1 MDEQTLKT
9 IRTRLE
15 EERASVE
22 RQLKEHGAEIDGG
35 GIEVGFDGGF
45 ADSGHRTAETAEVLA
60 LVEQL
65 AAHRRE
71 VVAALDRIEA
81 GTFGTCERCGTRI
94 PDERLEARPTAT
106 LCVSCKQAI
115 GR

>member
-1 MDEQTLKT
+1 MDEQTVKA
-9 IRTRLE
+9 IKTRLE
-15 EERASVE
+15 EERTSVE
-22 RQLKEHGAEIDGG
+22 RQLQEHGAEVDGG

-65 AAHRRE
+65 AAHRRD

-81 GTFGTCERCGTRI
+81 GTFGTCERCGNQI
-94 PDERLEARPTAT
+94 PDERVEARPTAA
-106 LCVSCKQAI
+106 LCVACKQAT
-115 GR
+115 GG

>member
-1 MDEQTLKT
+1 MDDQTLKT
-9 IRTRLE
+9 IKTRLE
-15 EERASVE
+15 DERASVE
-22 RQLKEHGAEIDGG
+22 RQLAEHGAEVDGG

-65 AAHRRE
+65 AAHRRD

-81 GTFGTCERCGTRI
+81 GTFGTCERCGNQI
-94 PDERLEARPTAT
+94 PEERLEARPTAT
-106 LCVSCKQAI
+106 LCVACKQAT

>member
-9 IRTRLE
+9 IRTKLE
-15 EERASVE
+15 EERAGVE
-22 RQLKEHGAEIDGG
+22 RQLAEHGAEIDGG

-45 ADSGHRTAETAEVLA
+45 ADSGHRTAETAEILA
-60 LVEQL
+60 LVGQL

-71 VVAALDRIEA
+71 VLAALGRIEN
-81 GTFGTCERCGTRI
+81 GTFGRCERCGNVI
-94 PDERLEARPTAT
+94 PEERLEAIPTAT
-106 LCVSCKQAI
+106 LCVACKQAA

>member
-1 MDEQTLKT
+1 MEEQTLKT
-9 IRTRLE
+9 IQTKLE

-22 RQLKEHGAEIDGG
+22 RQLREHGAEVDGG

-60 LVEQL
+60 LVGQL
-65 AAHRRE
+65 AAHRKE
-71 VVAALDRIEA
+71 VVAALHRIEV
-81 GTFGTCERCGTRI
+81 GTFGTCERCGNTI
-94 PDERLEARPTAT
+94 PDERLEAIPTVT
-106 LCVSCKQAI
+106 LCVACKQAT

>member
-1 MDEQTLKT
+1 MDERTLKT

-15 EERASVE
+15 EERESVE
-22 RQLKEHGAEIDGG
+22 RQLKEHGAEVDGG

-60 LVEQL
+60 LVESL
-65 AAHRRE
+65 TAHRRD
-71 VVAALDRIEA
+71 VVSALDRIA
-81 GTFGTCERCGTRI
+81 NGTFGTCERCGNKI
-94 PDERLEARPTAT
+94 PDERLEAIPTAT
-106 LCVSCKQAI
+106 LCVSCKQAT

>member
-1 MDEQTLKT
+1 MDDQTLKT

-22 RQLKEHGAEIDGG
+22 RQLREHGAEVDGDA
-35 GIEVGFDGGF
+35 IEVGFDGGF

-65 AAHRRE
+65 AAHRRD
-71 VVAALDRIEA
+71 VVAALARIDA
-81 GTFGTCERCGTRI
+81 GTFGVCERCGNRI
-94 PDERLEARPTAT
+94 PDERLEARPIAT
-106 LCVSCKQAI
+106 LCVACKQAT

>member
-1 MDEQTLKT
+1 MDDQTLKT

-22 RQLKEHGAEIDGG
+22 RQLLEHGAEIDGG

-65 AAHRRE
+65 AAHRKE
-71 VVAALDRIEA
+71 VVAALERIDA
-81 GTFGTCERCGTRI
+81 GTFGTCERCGKGI
-94 PDERLEARPTAT
+94 PAERLEALPTAT
-106 LCVSCKQAI
+106 LCVSCKQLT

>member
-1 MDEQTLKT
+1 MDDQTLER
-9 IRTRLE
+9 IRGQLE
-15 EERASVE
+15 DERAAVE
-22 RQLKEHGAEIDGG
+22 RQLREHGAEVDGG

-65 AAHRRE
+65 AAHRRD
-71 VVAALDRIEA
+71 VVAALDRMEK
-81 GTFGTCERCGTRI
+81 GTFGTCERCGNPI
-94 PDERLEARPTAT
+94 PEERLEAIPTAT
-106 LCVSCKQAI
+106 LCVACKQAA

>member
-1 MDEQTLKT
+1 MDERTLKT
-9 IRTRLE
+9 IKSRLE
-15 EERASVE
+15 EERGSVE
-22 RQLKEHGAEIDGG
+22 RQLLEHGAEVDGD

-65 AAHRRE
+65 AAHRKN
-71 VVAALDRIEA
+71 VVAALDRIDA
-81 GTFGTCERCGTRI
+81 GTFGICERCGNRI
-94 PDERLEARPTAT
+94 PDERLEALPVAT
-106 LCVSCKQAI
+106 LCVACKQAT

>member
-9 IRTRLE
+9 IKTRLE
-15 EERASVE
+15 QERASVE
-22 RQLKEHGAEIDGG
+22 RQLLEHGAEIDGG

-65 AAHRRE
+65 AGHRRN

-81 GTFGTCERCGTRI
+81 GTFGTCERCGNRI
-94 PDERLEARPTAT
+94 PDEPPEAIPVAT
-106 LCVSCKQAI
+106 LCVACKQAT

>member
-9 IRTRLE
+9 IKARLE

-22 RQLKEHGAEIDGG
+22 RQLQEHGAEVDGT
-35 GIEVGFDGGF
+35 GIERGFDGGF

-65 AAHRRE
+65 AAHRRD

-81 GTFGTCERCGTRI
+81 GTFGTCERCGNQV
-94 PDERLEARPTAT
+94 PDERLEARPTAA
-106 LCVSCKQAI
+106 LCVACKQAT

>member
-1 MDEQTLKT
+1 MDDQTLKT
-9 IRTRLE
+9 IKTRLE

-22 RQLKEHGAEIDGG
+22 RQLVEHGAEVDGG

-65 AAHRRE
+65 AVHRKD
-71 VVAALDRIEA
+71 VLAALDRIET
-81 GTFGTCERCGTRI
+81 GTFGTCERCGKPI
-94 PDERLEARPTAT
+94 PDERLEALPVAT
-106 LCVSCKQAI
+106 LCVACKQAA

>member
-1 MDEQTLKT
+1 MDDQTLKT
-9 IRTRLE
+9 IQSKLE
-15 EERASVE
+15 EERAAVE
-22 RQLKEHGAEIDGG
+22 RQLREHGAEVDGG

-65 AAHRRE
+65 AAHRRD
-71 VVAALDRIEA
+71 VVAALDRIEK
-81 GTFGTCERCGTRI
+81 GTFGTCERCGSPI
-94 PDERLEARPTAT
+94 PEERLEAIPTAT
-106 LCVSCKQAI
+106 LCVACKQRA

>member
-9 IRTRLE
+9 IRARLE
-15 EERASVE
+15 EERGAVE
-22 RQLKEHGAEIDGG
+22 RQLKEHGAEVDGG

-65 AAHRRE
+65 AAHRRD
-71 VVAALDRIEA
+71 VVAALDRIDA
-81 GTFGTCERCGTRI
+81 GTFGTCERCGNQI
-94 PDERLEARPTAT
+94 PDERLEARPTAS
-106 LCVSCKQAI
+106 LCVSCKQAT
-115 GR
+115 GG

>member
-9 IRTRLE
+9 VRARLE

-22 RQLKEHGAEIDGG
+22 HQLREHGAEVDGT
-35 GIEVGFDGGF
+35 GIERGFDGGF

-65 AAHRRE
+65 AVHRRE
-71 VVAALDRIEA
+71 VVAALERIDA

-94 PDERLEARPTAT
+94 PDERLEARPTAA
-106 LCVSCKQAI
+106 LCVACKQAT
-115 GR
+115 GG

>member
-9 IRTRLE
+9 IKTRLE

-22 RQLKEHGAEIDGG
+22 RQLHEHGAEIDGG

-65 AAHRRE
+65 AAHRRD

-81 GTFGTCERCGTRI
+81 GTFGTCERCGNQI
-94 PDERLEARPTAT
+94 PEERLEARPIAS
-106 LCVSCKQAI
+106 LCVACKQAT
-115 GR
+115 GG

>member
-9 IRTRLE
+9 IQTKLE
-15 EERASVE
+15 EERDSVE
-22 RQLKEHGAEIDGG
+22 RQLREHGAEVDGG

-71 VVAALDRIEA
+71 VVAALDRIDK
-81 GTFGTCERCGTRI
+81 GTFGTCERCRNTI
-94 PDERLEARPTAT
+94 PEERLEAIPTAT
-106 LCVSCKQAI
+106 LCVACKQAA

>member
-1 MDEQTLKT
+1 MDDQTLQT
-9 IRTRLE
+9 IRAKLE
-15 EERASVE
+15 EEQANAE
-22 RQLKEHGAEIDGG
+22 RQLKEHGAEVDGG

-71 VVAALDRIEA
+71 VVAALERIDA
-81 GTFGTCERCGTRI
+81 GAFGTCERCGNPI
-94 PDERLEARPTAT
+94 PQERLEAIPTAT
-106 LCVSCKQAI
+106 LCVACKQAT

>member
-1 MDEQTLKT
+1 MDDQTLEG
-9 IRTRLE
+9 IRTKLE

-22 RQLKEHGAEIDGG
+22 HQLREHGAEIDGG

-65 AAHRRE
+65 AAHRRD

-81 GTFGTCERCGTRI
+81 GTFGTCERCGNQI
-94 PDERLEARPTAT
+94 PDERLEARPTAA
-106 LCVSCKQAI
+106 LCVACKQAT
-115 GR
+115 GG

>member
-22 RQLKEHGAEIDGG
+22 RQLVEHGAEIDGG

-65 AAHRRE
+65 AAHRRD
-71 VVAALDRIEA
+71 VVAALDRIDA
-81 GTFGTCERCGTRI
+81 GTFGRCERCGNEI
-94 PDERLEARPTAT
+94 PDERLEAIPTAT
-106 LCVSCKQAI
+106 LCVACKQAT

>member
-1 MDEQTLKT
+1 MDDQTLKT
-9 IRTRLE
+9 IKTRLE
-15 EERASVE
+15 DERASVE
-22 RQLKEHGAEIDGG
+22 RQLAEHGAEVDGS

-65 AAHRRE
+65 AAHRRD

-81 GTFGTCERCGTRI
+81 GTFGTCERCGNLI
-94 PDERLEARPTAT
+94 PDERLEARPTAA
-106 LCVSCKQAI
+106 LCVACKQAT
-115 GR
+115 GG